1 MDAQTLST
9 AMGCSL
15 ARATEMLPGME
26 GAMRAASIT
35 TPLRAA
41 HWCAQ
46 VGHESAGLQYMEE
59 IASGAAYEGRADLGN
74 TQPGDGVRF
83 KGSGP
88 IQLTGRANFRNFTQ
102 WAQSQGHTNLDF
114 EAHPELVRQ
123 DPKWG
128 FLAASWYW
136 VVARPNLNSQADADD
151 LNAVTRSINGGTNGL
166 ADRRARLAR
175 CKALGER
182 LLPGKETTVTTVEK
196 RLDYS
201 RAEIGQD
208 TYYWCGPATTQTII
222 QARTGQMVS
231 ESVLAKELGTT
242 VNGTNGVVQLARV
255 LNARIGGEWKTGS
268 MPNDPPKPA
277 EKETLWS
284 RIVASVNGGVGV
296 AANIWVPPSNY
307 PKASYTST
315 ESLRY
320 GGGFVMHYL
329 AVMGYARDAVG
340 VRHVWLA
347 DSGFAPHGSWVT
359 FNQFATMIPPR
370 EYAWASAWATDTSE
384 GEDDMTPEDRALL
397 TQIRDNTADCRAM
410 LMALSAQ
417 DMGDANIAGP
427 YGGWT
432 QTGDRTRTDLLG
444 AIGEKLGVP
453 GCHDTKEK

>member
-1 MDAQTLST
+1 
-9 AMGCSL
+9 
-15 ARATEMLPGME
+15 
-26 GAMRAASIT
+26 
-35 TPLRAA
+35 
-41 HWCAQ
+41 
-46 VGHESAGLQYMEE
+46 
-59 IASGAAYEGRADLGN
+59 
-74 TQPGDGVRF
+74 
-83 KGSGP
+83 
-88 IQLTGRANFRNFTQ
+88 
-102 WAQSQGHTNLDF
+102 
-114 EAHPELVRQ
+114 
-123 DPKWG
+123 
-128 FLAASWYW
+128 
-136 VVARPNLNSQADADD
+136 
-151 LNAVTRSINGGTNGL
+151 
-166 ADRRARLAR
+166 
-175 CKALGER
+175 
-182 LLPGKETTVTTVEK
+182 
-196 RLDYS
+196 
-201 RAEIGQD
+201 
-208 TYYWCGPATTQTII
+208 
-222 QARTGQMVS
+222 MVS